1 MAEYDYQFFEWQV
14 STKSTLVDLED
25 PEHNQFEVE
34 VFAVDREAADLLASL
49 PVARSIKVYSR
60 AWPMEPGLDYL
71 DEFIR
76 LIDDYHVR
84 DYGYAAAIGHEQFYR
99 ALLSVRIPRLGS
111 PPAAWDTLASFLT
124 TAGPFGTAI
133 LIAHETG
140 QPKSWPALILFG
152 LGMTVVIN
160 VVQPTTRALGDALSN
175 EIRKRAGLDREGVG
189 EGDEEPTDKTS

>member
-1 MAEYDYQFFEWQV
+1 LAEYDYQFFEWQV

-25 PEHNQFEVE
+25 PEQNQFEVE
-34 VFAVDREAADLLASL
+34 VFAVEGDRPDLVLSH
-49 PVARSIKVYSR
+49 KVDR
-60 AWPMEPGLDYL
+60 NITGFTPAWPMQQGLDYL

-76 LIDDYHVR
+76 LLDDYHVR

-99 ALLSVRIPRLGS
+99 ALLSVRVPRLGS
-111 PPAAWDTLASFLT
+111 PPATWDTLASFLT

-175 EIRKRAGLDREGVG
+175 EIRKRAGLDRG
-189 EGDEEPTDKTS
+189 EGDEESTDKTS